1 MIIMEKSKAAVL
13 QLTPHIYKSN
23 TKATSYS
30 SVSVCPEVWFLIW
43 QKKKKNQE
51 VKETKKFNFTLRGK
65 EGFFD
70 VNLSNS
76 KFRLLMHF
84 AKLNWKVKGLKTIQ
98 IVKGKKRFFR
108 SLC

>member
-1 MIIMEKSKAAVL
+1 M
-13 QLTPHIYKSN
+13 
-23 TKATSYS
+23 
-30 SVSVCPEVWFLIW
+30 
-43 QKKKKNQE
+43 
-51 VKETKKFNFTLRGK
+51 
-65 EGFFD
+65 
-70 VNLSNS
+70 NLSNS